1 VPRPAVAAAIAAAIV
16 SIAAIALPDSPDGGA
31 VAAPPAADRPATGAA
46 PAPATVRDLALRARH
61 EAMQLGLRPVPRS
74 LSPQARRNARAARIA
89 LTYLG
94 TPYSYGGASP
104 AGFDCSGLTMFVF
117 GRVGVALPHNTNAI
131 WAALPKVPRKRLRPG
146 DMVFFNGLGHMG
158 IYIGR
163 GRYVHAPQTGEVVEV
178 ATLSERDDYLGAV
191 RA

>member
-1 VPRPAVAAAIAAAIV
+1 VPKPAVAAAIAAAIV
-16 SIAAIALPDSPDGGA
+16 SIAAIALPGSSDGGA
-31 VAAPPAADRPATGAA
+31 VAAPPAADGSEAGAP
-46 PAPATVRDLALRARH
+46 PAPAARRGLATRARR
-61 EAMQLGLRPVPRS
+61 EAMQLGLRPAPLP
-74 LSPQARRNARAARIA
+74 LSPQARRNARAARVA
-89 LTYLG
+89 LRYLG

-104 AGFDCSGLTMFVF
+104 AGFDCNGLTMFAF

-131 WAALPKVPRKRLRPG
+131 WGALPKVPRNRLRPG

-163 GRYVHAPQTGEVVEV
+163 GRYVHAPHSGEVVEV
-178 ATLSERDDYLGAV
+178 ARLSERDDYLGAV

>member
-1 VPRPAVAAAIAAAIV
+1 MPRPAVAVAIAAAIV

-31 VAAPPAADRPATGAA
+31 IAAPPADGPAAGA
-46 PAPATVRDLALRARH
+46 PTAPATARDLATRARR
-61 EAMQLGLRPVPRS
+61 EAVLLGLRPVPRT

-89 LTYLG
+89 LQYLG

-104 AGFDCSGLTMFVF
+104 AGFDCSGLTMFAF

-131 WAALPKVPRKRLRPG
+131 WAALPKIPRNRLRPG

-163 GRYVHAPQTGEVVEV
+163 GRYVHAPHSGEVVEV
-178 ATLSERDDYLGAV
+178 AKLSERDDYLGAV

>member
-1 VPRPAVAAAIAAAIV
+1 LPKPAVAAAIAAAIV
-16 SIAAIALPDSPDGGA
+16 SIAAIALPGSQDGGA
-31 VAAPPAADRPATGAA
+31 AAAPSAADGPAAGAA
-46 PAPATVRDLALRARH
+46 PSPATPRDLATRTRRQ
-61 EAMQLGLRPVPRS
+61 AMELGVRPAPRV

-89 LTYLG
+89 LRYLG

-104 AGFDCSGLTMFVF
+104 AGFDCSGLAMYAY
-117 GRVGVALPHNTNAI
+117 GRVGVALAHNTNAI
-131 WAALPKVPRKRLRPG
+131 WGALPRVPRSRLRAG

-163 GRYVHAPQTGEVVEV
+163 GRFVHAPQSGRVVEV
-178 ATLSERDDYLGAV
+178 VKLSERDDYLGAV

>member
-1 VPRPAVAAAIAAAIV
+1 MPRPAVAVAIAAAIV

-31 VAAPPAADRPATGAA
+31 VAAPPASDGPAAGAA
-46 PAPATVRDLALRARH
+46 APATVRDLATRARR
-61 EAMQLGLRPVPRS
+61 EAVLLGLRPVPRT

-89 LTYLG
+89 LQYPG

-104 AGFDCSGLTMFVF
+104 AGFDCSGLTMFAF

-131 WAALPKVPRKRLRPG
+131 WAALPKIPRNRLRAG
-146 DMVFFNGLGHMG
+146 DMVFFNGLGHRG

-163 GRYVHAPQTGEVVEV
+163 GRYVHAPHSGEVVEV
-178 ATLSERDDYLGAV
+178 AKLSERDDYLGAV